1 MKKQIKKLS
10 KSMIEIE
17 VEIPAQDWEVFLDEA
32 ARELSA
38 GLKVAGF
45 RPGNMPRNI
54 VEREIGSGRILER
67 GAELA
72 ARKTYVK
79 IILEDKIEAIGSPKI
94 TILKMAAGN
103 PLVFKAEAV
112 VIPEVNLA
120 DYKKIAQK
128 TKPKK
133 KEDIKVEEKEMSD
146 SLEWLRKSR
155 AKYITM
161 ARPAR
166 LGDRVEIDFSA
177 HGGPASS
184 EETGQNQTKISESKN
199 HPLILGKSRFIKG
212 FDENLVDMKEKEE
225 KNFSLMFPEDYH
237 QKHLAGK
244 LADFKVKMNLVQEQ
258 ELPELNDEF
267 AKGLGGFENLEK
279 LKENIREGILMEKET
294 EEKKNWQEK
303 IISEI
308 IAKSSMDLPDLL
320 VESEAEK
327 MLEEAKINV
336 GNMGLPWENY
346 LEQAGKTEQA
356 LKKELQVPAEKR
368 VKGTL
373 ILREIAKQE
382 KIETSDEEMEKE
394 MNTLLKQFPD
404 PEAAKKQIDIEQLKS
419 YTYEMIRNRKVFE
432 LLESIAN

>member
-1 MKKQIKKLS
+1 
-10 KSMIEIE
+10 
-17 VEIPAQDWEVFLDEA
+17 
-32 ARELSA
+32 
-38 GLKVAGF
+38 
-45 RPGNMPRNI
+45 
-54 VEREIGSGRILER
+54 
-67 GAELA
+67 
-72 ARKTYVK
+72 
-79 IILEDKIEAIGSPKI
+79 
-94 TILKMAAGN
+94 
-103 PLVFKAEAV
+103 
-112 VIPEVNLA
+112 
-120 DYKKIAQK
+120 
-128 TKPKK
+128 
-133 KEDIKVEEKEMSD
+133 
-146 SLEWLRKSR
+146 
-155 AKYITM
+155 
-161 ARPAR
+161 
-166 LGDRVEIDFSA
+166 
-177 HGGPASS
+177 
-184 EETGQNQTKISESKN
+184 
-199 HPLILGKSRFIKG
+199 
-212 FDENLVDMKEKEE
+212 
-225 KNFSLMFPEDYH
+225 MFPEDYH

>member
-1 MKKQIKKLS
+1 
-10 KSMIEIE
+10 
-17 VEIPAQDWEVFLDEA
+17 
-32 ARELSA
+32 
-38 GLKVAGF
+38 
-45 RPGNMPRNI
+45 
-54 VEREIGSGRILER
+54 
-67 GAELA
+67 
-72 ARKTYVK
+72 
-79 IILEDKIEAIGSPKI
+79 
-94 TILKMAAGN
+94 MAAGN

-177 HGGPASS
+177 HGGPASG
-184 EETGQNQTKISESKN
+184 EETGQNQTNISESKN